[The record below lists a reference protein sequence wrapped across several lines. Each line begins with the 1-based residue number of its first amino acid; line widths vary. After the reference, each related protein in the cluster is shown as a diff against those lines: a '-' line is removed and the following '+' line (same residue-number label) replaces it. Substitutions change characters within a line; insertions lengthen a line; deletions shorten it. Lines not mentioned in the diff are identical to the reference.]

1 MFTKSQ
7 NNHPEFKQEIIIC
20 RQQYETFAEAVT
32 YMKTVVSRLFLEVS
46 KSIPR
51 RNISSVATKEVN
63 GVDITDLKRW
73 YDSSEIKKLNES
85 QAGKRVLSKIMG
97 DKKRHERH
105 KEKIERIKSSKRRR
119 VKAVTTSKPEEDGS
133 VLSEQNKS
141 LVAAVITGISIHLG
155 TVCP

>member
-1 MFTKSQ
+1 
-7 NNHPEFKQEIIIC
+7 
-20 RQQYETFAEAVT
+20 
-32 YMKTVVSRLFLEVS
+32 MKTVVSRLFLEVS
-46 KSIPR
+46 KSRPR

-141 LVAAVITGISIHLG
+141 LVAAVITGMNNSSRHSSSMSGRVIRTNRNSVSTDSAVTFDHLG
-155 TVCP
+155 NPI